1 MNLLEDLVDV
11 GRVGLLASTLLL
23 LLVTFSGGS
32 LLDSLLSRC
41 FSSGSL
47 GGRSLSS
54 GGSGFLLF
62 EIEGEGVNCFGLRV
76 ADERKREK
84 TNLGGGGFGSHSD

>member
-1 MNLLEDLVDV
+1 VNLLENLVDV
-11 GRVGLLASTLLL
+11 RRVGFLSGTLLL

-47 GGRSLSS
+47 GGGGLAG
-54 GGSGFLLF
+54 GGSGFLLYT
-62 EIEGEGVNCFGLRV
+62 E
-76 ADERKREK
+76 
-84 TNLGGGGFGSHSD
+84 